1 MRVLLIQLLLRF
13 SPLSSVQN
21 LVHDTP
27 LLRLLSTH
35 EEIPLHHPFNLLQAV
50 ILRQMPLINHVQLLP
65 DPQDFLRVDG
75 DVARLARVPARDLV
89 DHDAA
94 VRQHE
99 ALARRA
105 AAQQQRA
112 HRRRLAQADG
122 RHGRPD
128 VLHRVVDRE
137 PGRHAAARRVDVQ
150 RDRLLRVVGFEEE
163 ELRDDAGAED
173 FFDFA
178 V

>member
-1 MRVLLIQLLLRF
+1 M
-13 SPLSSVQN
+13 
-21 LVHDTP
+21 
-27 LLRLLSTH
+27 
-35 EEIPLHHPFNLLQAV
+35 
-50 ILRQMPLINHVQLLP
+50 
-65 DPQDFLRVDG
+65 
-75 DVARLARVPARDLV
+75 

-112 HRRRLAQADG
+112 HRRRLAKTDG

-128 VLHRVVDRE
+128 VLHRVVDRK